1 MTESLK
7 IEFPC
12 DYPIKIIG
20 VSNSVFRETVIEI
33 VRSHVP
39 DLDENTIS
47 ERPSRHGN
55 YCAVNLSIVAMG
67 EPQLKALHEALIAQP
82 LVKMV
87 L

>member
-20 VSNSVFRETVIEI
+20 VSDSVFRETVIDI
-33 VRSHVP
+33 VRLHAP

-47 ERPSRHGN
+47 ERASKNGT
-55 YCAVNLSIVAMG
+55 YCAVNLSIVATG
-67 EPQLKALHEALIAQP
+67 EPQLKALHQELIAEP
-82 LVKMV
+82 LVKLV
-87 L
+87 F

>member
-20 VSNSVFRETVIEI
+20 VSDSVFRDTVVEI
-33 VRSHVP
+33 VRLHAP
-39 DLDENTIS
+39 NLDENTIR
-47 ERPSRHGN
+47 ERASKNGT
-55 YCAVNLSIVAMG
+55 YCAVNLSIVATG
-67 EPQLKALHEALIAQP
+67 ESQLKALHRDLMAQS